1 MATAVYVLCA
11 ALSLLCTVL
20 LVRGFVR
27 SRSRLLL
34 WSALC
39 FVFLAINNILLV
51 VDLSIVPDTDLAIV
65 RTATGLAGPVVLLYG
80 FIFDMG
86 RGERR

>member
-11 ALSLLCTVL
+11 LTSVVCAWLLW
-20 LVRGFVR
+20 RGYLR

-39 FVFLAINNILLV
+39 FVVLALNNVLLF
-51 VDLSIVPDTDLAIV
+51 VDLSVWQSVDLAGW
-65 RTATGLAGPVVLLYG
+65 RAGSGLAGLAILLFG
-80 FIFDMG
+80 LIWEA
-86 RGERR
+86 R